1 MLYNILFNRKLLRWQ
16 SETFVLRDMLWAVE
30 EVIILTKLEMDWGKR
45 MNDHEAI
52 KEIIAFPVSNVPFEN
67 GSYVIGKACS

>member
-1 MLYNILFNRKLLRWQ
+1 
-16 SETFVLRDMLWAVE
+16 MLWAVE

-52 KEIIAFPVSNVPFEN
+52 KEIIVFPVSNVPLKMVRMLLAKLVLNLSFKFN
-67 GSYVIGKACS
+67 LTFVFLTSKL

>member
-1 MLYNILFNRKLLRWQ
+1 
-16 SETFVLRDMLWAVE
+16 MLWAVE
-30 EVIILTKLEMDWGKR
+30 EVIILKKLEMDWGRR

>member
-1 MLYNILFNRKLLRWQ
+1 
-16 SETFVLRDMLWAVE
+16 MLWAVE
-30 EVIILTKLEMDWGKR
+30 EVIILTKLEMDWGRR